1 VGGRL
6 PAYWFCSPK
15 WKWRIGGNPPAAIGP
30 DDMVYACLGRSVR
43 LCLMGMATLNW
54 DSSWAT
60 LADSTRHSTSALP
73 ASVVKP
79 DSRSPLST
87 LGESRPGCC
96 DPGCRRGCYR
106 WPQQLQS
113 LVLVG
118 IGSGLVAGGS
128 SRGCAACVSIA
139 VGWIQANRFVQIG
152 DGAPVLVGLQGCK
165 SARAQRRRQVRVN
178 LQGRRQSLNCLH
190 VASVRDE
197 PLSLG

>member
-1 VGGRL
+1 MGGRL

-15 WKWRIGGNPPAAIGP
+15 WKWRIGGNPPAAIGQ
-30 DDMVYACLGRSVR
+30 DDMVYACLRRSVR
-43 LCLMGMATLNW
+43 LCLVRMATLNW

-60 LADSTRHSTSALP
+60 LAEATRHSTSALP

-79 DSRSPLST
+79 D
-87 LGESRPGCC
+87 C
-96 DPGCRRGCYR
+96 
-106 WPQQLQS
+106 
-113 LVLVG
+113 VLVG
-118 IGSGLVAGGS
+118 IGSGLVTGGS
-128 SRGCAACVSIA
+128 SCGCAACVSIA